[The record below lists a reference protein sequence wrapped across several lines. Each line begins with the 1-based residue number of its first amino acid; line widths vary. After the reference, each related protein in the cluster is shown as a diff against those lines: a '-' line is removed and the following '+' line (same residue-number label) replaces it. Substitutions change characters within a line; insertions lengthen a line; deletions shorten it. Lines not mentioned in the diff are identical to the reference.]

1 MLCEYNLRKP
11 LPLIPGTR
19 FGPYEIS
26 TQIGVGGM
34 GEVYRATDTNLSR
47 QVAIKVLPETFAQ
60 NPERLARFER
70 EARTLA
76 SLNHPNIATI
86 HGLEKAG
93 DIRALVMEL
102 VEGST
107 LAERIITGRIPID
120 EALQI
125 ARQITAAL
133 EAAHAQGVV
142 HRDLKPANIKLR
154 SDGAVKV
161 LDFGL
166 AKVAADDFE
175 GARSQMSTLA
185 GGVTRDGQI
194 VGTAAYMSPEQ
205 ARGLPVDKRTDIWAF
220 GCVLF
225 EMLTGR
231 AAFSGGS
238 TTDTL
243 AAVLQYEPDWSALP
257 RSTPA
262 RIRELLRRCLQKDP
276 ARRQHDIADA
286 RIEIEEALAEPVG
299 QRAAARAWKRPLSW
313 AVGAVVVVGLGTAIV
328 LRWPQAP
335 DPVKRLSTGA
345 PASVNQEAN
354 EAFELSQQF
363 QVVQNDVGRAQQA
376 LERALELDPHFAEA
390 LRYHGINYAILMLN
404 GYSNDTSLLYRA
416 EEELRE
422 ASRIDPDLPSLPAAF
437 AAVYLIQGRKELIP
451 WDRLERNLQL
461 DPSNVNNRLWRGI
474 ALWLSG
480 DVVGAKQE
488 FRTALDYRPLFGAA
502 RMFLS
507 NTLRE
512 EGDIQGAIREMGRVL
527 EQAPENISAI
537 TSLASFHLDAGDV
550 DRARTLLESKRAVFG
565 SNYLWRQAR
574 ALVLAVE
581 GKRQEAIETMDEET
595 LKFGAAA
602 FPSTFNVAEF
612 YAVMGDTS
620 KAFEWLERAVRNGDE
635 RTAWF
640 RKSPRL
646 VSLHNDAR
654 FEHILAS
661 VESRRSSPPR

>member
-1 MLCEYNLRKP
+1 M
-11 LPLIPGTR
+11 PLIPGTR

-26 TQIGVGGM
+26 AQIGVGGM

-102 VEGST
+102 VEGPT
-107 LAERIITGRIPID
+107 LAERIVTGRIPID

-125 ARQITAAL
+125 ARQIAAAL

-154 SDGAVKV
+154 PDGAVKV

-243 AAVLQYEPDWSALP
+243 AAVLQHEPDWSALP

-363 QVVQNDVGRAQQA
+363 QFVQNDVGRAQQA

-422 ASRIDPDLPSLPAAF
+422 ASRIDPTCPVCPLRI
-437 AAVYLIQGRKELIP
+437 AAVYP
-451 WDRLERNLQL
+451 
-461 DPSNVNNRLWRGI
+461 
-474 ALWLSG
+474 
-480 DVVGAKQE
+480 
-488 FRTALDYRPLFGAA
+488 
-502 RMFLS
+502 
-507 NTLRE
+507 
-512 EGDIQGAIREMGRVL
+512 
-527 EQAPENISAI
+527 
-537 TSLASFHLDAGDV
+537 
-550 DRARTLLESKRAVFG
+550 
-565 SNYLWRQAR
+565 
-574 ALVLAVE
+574 
-581 GKRQEAIETMDEET
+581 
-595 LKFGAAA
+595 
-602 FPSTFNVAEF
+602 
-612 YAVMGDTS
+612 
-620 KAFEWLERAVRNGDE
+620 
-635 RTAWF
+635 
-640 RKSPRL
+640 
-646 VSLHNDAR
+646 DAR
-654 FEHILAS
+654 PQGTDP
-661 VESRRSSPPR
+661 VGPPRAKPATGPIECE